1 MRFVHKTLEQASV
14 LDNKAQALPQVLN
27 PILSLL
33 RRHVMKFATSF
44 VTYLRTAATRFFT
57 FVPYVC

>member
-33 RRHVMKFATSF
+33 RRHVMKVATSF
-44 VTYLRTAATRFFT
+44 VTTYLRTAARFFT
-57 FVPYVC
+57 FFPYVY